1 MYNLLPRLI
10 KKVKKLG
17 SIFLFRNSSFTDVKL
32 NCVQKYHIFSV
43 VDVKE
48 AIEEKPA
55 AEEESRQMKQ
65 AVVQSVSM
73 SVALSITSCDTLA
86 LSGLLFENCAGQ
98 SASSLFIDSSSS
110 VSLTTPIASSFS
122 RPSQST
128 QKMEQTS
135 SSAGQQVKKTITVT
149 GLGSAR
155 SLMVMQS
162 TAQSFAHLTDGS
174 LSLTSLGFT
183 ETASQIGVSR
193 QKSFFDVKGGS
204 LRPECVEFVPPSF
217 SGTSSFVKMSGAWI
231 LSLKSV
237 FISRESFSS
246 GDVVMKSV
254 SISTAGMTGS
264 HEVFLEGQVV
274 GAVISDDWTNSINT
288 TNIGPLGYHLYP
300 HTNGA
305 VFMSEGFWDHGKC
318 GQERLHCSSLDF
330 AFSLLTHTKTEISL
344 GSNITLSTL
353 LECPETGASISSSS
367 EASLLFE
374 SDGQIIV
381 EVGSLTLSSI
391 DITLPSSLSQS
402 LLVVKGSTLTLS
414 STVTITTP
422 PSAAHTASLFKIEGG
437 RLALSGTVFDFA
449 VRFSSS
455 SSLLTQTGGNIEL
468 STIALSS
475 LTLTSA
481 SMITMEG
488 ASTMYT
494 ESGGGAFL
502 STNGNNNQIVSI
514 TNCSFESVSSEG
526 DGGVILAQLGAGS
539 KLTVADTTFKLY
551 SSSGKGGA
559 LSIVLSSTGSF
570 AVEAGT
576 SFESCSAIMS
586 GSAVFVEAQSLASAI
601 TKTSMTFLSPF
612 PLTPTAAPVDMHRGW
627 NTVNSSDDIPLVL
640 FLADVRSTGFA
651 SSSGSDG
658 ELCGFSV
665 NPCSSIDL
673 VQTRLAANDSKTEG
687 KLNPITLE
695 LQTALDQSTPFSCG
709 GHKAMITGNTITLS
723 KTDQTSHFSVVG
735 EDCGFWLNNQEWRC
749 RHSCRVWIGFGRAVG
764 TEWDEHDEIGVPFL
778 LALRCD
784 IWDSEDRIRNGT
796 DSLNHTTDIISVR
809 SEWRIDSLLDSLK
822 WIVQIS
828 STQLKA
834 RQIKAR
840 N

>member
-122 RPSQST
+122 VCSSPRSSVNGDIST
-128 QKMEQTS
+128 VFLPHAASITIDPEDGTDEQFCC
-135 SSAGQQVKKTITVT
+135 KKTITVT

-204 LRPECVEFVPPSF
+204 LRPESVEFVPLSF

-353 LECPETGASISSSS
+353 LECPETVSARC
-367 EASLLFE
+367 EMKHTDPLQH
-374 SDGQIIV
+374 SD
-381 EVGSLTLSSI
+381 
-391 DITLPSSLSQS
+391 DHD
-402 LLVVKGSTLTLS
+402 
-414 STVTITTP
+414 P

-601 TKTSMTFLSPF
+601 TKTSMTFLAPF

-764 TEWDEHDEIGVPFL
+764 TEWDEHDEIGVTFL

-834 RQIKAR
+834 RQI
-840 N
+840 

>member
-318 GQERLHCSSLDF
+318 GQERLPCSSLDF

-539 KLTVADTTFKLY
+539 KLTVSDTTFKLY

-834 RQIKAR
+834 RQI
-840 N
+840 